1 MLLSEG
7 NSAPHVDDLM
17 HRSDTGQVNYL
28 FGGVVSEW
36 PRTKDDQGLEPVPVP
51 APDLEPVPA
60 KGLAFVLVR

>member
-17 HRSDTGQVNYL
+17 YRSDTGQVNYL
-28 FGGVVSEW
+28 FGGVASGPE
-36 PRTKDDQGLEPVPVP
+36 PKTDQGPEPVPATAPVP

-60 KGLAFVLVR
+60 

>member
-17 HRSDTGQVNYL
+17 YRSDTGQDNYL
-28 FGGVVSEW
+28 FGGVASG
-36 PRTKDDQGLEPVPVP
+36 PRAKDPKTDQGLEPVPATAP

-60 KGLAFVLVR
+60 